1 MTVKA
6 FAQKDQSQLEHY
18 RERCELACAFRWAV
32 RHDFHEAAANHFSL
46 AVSED
51 GSQFLINPNG
61 THFSRVKASNIIL
74 CHAND
79 PDTMKRPDA
88 PDPSAWG
95 LHGSLHR
102 NLPHARC
109 ILHVHSTYATVLA
122 SLQDSLMQPID
133 QNTARFFN
141 RVVVDEGFGGMAFQE
156 EGERV
161 CGLMQDKR
169 IMVMGN
175 HGLMVIAPSVAQA
188 YDEMY
193 YFERAAKNYVLALM
207 TQKPMRVLSDEI
219 AEKTARQWEN
229 YPNAAA
235 NHFRELI
242 AILDETE
249 PDYKD

>member
-6 FAQKDQSQLEHY
+6 FAHSNQNDLEY
-18 RERCELACAFRWAV
+18 YPQRCELACAFRWAV

-46 AVSED
+46 AVSDD
-51 GSQFLINPNG
+51 GSKFLINPNG
-61 THFSRVKASNIIL
+61 KHFSRINASNL
-74 CHAND
+74 LLLDAND
-79 PDTMKRPDA
+79 AQTLKRADA

-102 NLPHARC
+102 NVPHARC

-122 SLQDSLMQPID
+122 SLEDSLMKPID

-156 EGERV
+156 EGERI
-161 CGLMQDKR
+161 CKLMHDKR
-169 IMVMGN
+169 IMIMGN
-175 HGLMVIAPSVAQA
+175 HGLMITAPSVAQA
-188 YDEMY
+188 YDDMY
-193 YFERAAKNYVLALM
+193 YFERSAKNYVKALM

-229 YPNAAA
+229 YKFAPE
-235 NHFRELI
+235 NHFSELM

-249 PDYKD
+249 ADYKN

>member
-6 FAQKDQSQLEHY
+6 FAQKDQTQLEHY
-18 RERCELACAFRWAV
+18 QQRCELACAFRWAV
-32 RHDFHEAAANHFSL
+32 RHDLHEAAANHFSL

-61 THFSRVKASNIIL
+61 THFSRVKASNLLL
-74 CHAND
+74 CDAND

-122 SLQDSLMQPID
+122 SLENSLMQPID

-141 RVVVDEGFGGMAFQE
+141 RVVVDEDFGGMAFQR

-175 HGLMVIAPSVAQA
+175 HGLMVIAPTVAQA
-188 YDEMY
+188 YDDIY
-193 YFERAAKNYVLALM
+193 YFERAARNYVLALM
-207 TQKPMRVLSDEI
+207 TQQPMKVLSDEI
-219 AEKTARQWEN
+219 AEKTACQWEN
-229 YPNAAA
+229 YPNAALY
-235 NHFRELI
+235 HFRELM
-242 AILDETE
+242 AILDDTE